1 MSSIFHRLDELERV
15 QQEILV
21 QLNGTEIPERDEN
34 ARNATHPHEMHPK
47 VTNNDTFDGAEQ
59 AQNGGPCTC
68 GCTESDRSRT
78 LVERVA
84 RVIRAH
90 RVSQFYRDPE
100 ELARAAILEIAD
112 ALDER
117 YCGEF
122 GTIGPSVWLRSQV
135 EP

>member
-15 QQEILV
+15 QREILAAISG
-21 QLNGTEIPERDEN
+21 QESGDFSTEKARKYPKGDEN
-34 ARNATHPHEMHPK
+34 ARSATHSHEMHPK
-47 VTNNDTFDGAEQ
+47 VTYSELVVDDVPNKD
-59 AQNGGPCTC
+59 
-68 GCTESDRSRT
+68 T

-84 RVIRAH
+84 RVIAAASSFESH
-90 RVSQFYRDPE
+90 WEDWQIE
-100 ELARAAILEIAD
+100 AQAAILEIAD